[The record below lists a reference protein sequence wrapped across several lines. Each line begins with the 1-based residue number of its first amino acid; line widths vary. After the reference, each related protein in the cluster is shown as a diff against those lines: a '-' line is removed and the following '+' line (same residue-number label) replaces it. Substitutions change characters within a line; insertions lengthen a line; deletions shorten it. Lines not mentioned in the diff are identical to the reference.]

1 MTGNYWLI
9 VVGNYVRALFDKVQL
24 RGWILTKNLQSLNLA
39 ELLFTNKAELFP
51 NKTSYFLILDSL
63 Y

>member
-24 RGWILTKNLQSLNLA
+24 RGWIFTKNLQSLSLA
-39 ELLFTNKAELFP
+39 ELLFTP
-51 NKTSYFLILDSL
+51 NENRKVVYNGHFKVTIPV
-63 Y
+63 

>member
-9 VVGNYVRALFDKVQL
+9 IVGNYVRALFDKVQL

-39 ELLFTNKAELFP
+39 ELLFTP
-51 NKTSYFLILDSL
+51 NENREVVYNDHFEVTIPV
-63 Y
+63 